1 VRSHRARVAS
11 ATNTLRRALVQQC
24 HNHFH
29 ATQCAPHVSEAPTSA
44 SLRLQGVLGRVQGD
58 TTAYEFEDD
67 EDDEGTLEQDSM
79 ATMEELKARHRELK
93 LKEVRLL
100 DERVRRMEAEERE
113 AGAFRPQPRPLLGG
127 GGSGGDGGGGGGGG
141 RDGLL
146 DNDGEN
152 LQLKTTK
159 VHYLF
164 GPTNRA
170 RVLTAFL
177 QELILPELGE
187 NDMNFHYSR
196 KMTVAMEALGLV
208 EDNATIKKF
217 ENCYHKATVTVMIV
231 CAQLPACR
239 ETRPC
244 CVQTFTDAKK
254 SFGSKFIDM
263 VLDHSHLPLIKFGK
277 KGDEPPNMP
286 IHKVELPKLTE
297 VCCSWKIS
305 PAVAHI
311 TPSSPAACGPRH
323 VPLHDGLV
331 LRLCRG
337 EQQGRVC
344 GGAVVARHLR
354 LRDLPRLRH
363 QPGRASAEAEP
374 HRIPVPRCADAPQD
388 LPSLVSWRLPEL
400 RCAARVP
407 A

>member
-1 VRSHRARVAS
+1 M
-11 ATNTLRRALVQQC
+11 
-24 HNHFH
+24 
-29 ATQCAPHVSEAPTSA
+29 
-44 SLRLQGVLGRVQGD
+44 LGRVQGD

-208 EDNATIKKF
+208 E
-217 ENCYHKATVTVMIV
+217 V
-231 CAQLPACR
+231 
-239 ETRPC
+239 
-244 CVQTFTDAKK
+244 
-254 SFGSKFIDM
+254 
-263 VLDHSHLPLIKFGK
+263 
-277 KGDEPPNMP
+277 
-286 IHKVELPKLTE
+286 
-297 VCCSWKIS
+297 
-305 PAVAHI
+305 
-311 TPSSPAACGPRH
+311 
-323 VPLHDGLV
+323 
-331 LRLCRG
+331 RG
-337 EQQGRVC
+337 
-344 GGAVVARHLR
+344 
-354 LRDLPRLRH
+354 
-363 QPGRASAEAEP
+363 
-374 HRIPVPRCADAPQD
+374 
-388 LPSLVSWRLPEL
+388 
-400 RCAARVP
+400 
-407 A
+407 

>member
-1 VRSHRARVAS
+1 
-11 ATNTLRRALVQQC
+11 
-24 HNHFH
+24 
-29 ATQCAPHVSEAPTSA
+29 
-44 SLRLQGVLGRVQGD
+44 VLGRVQGD

-141 RDGLL
+141 RDRLL

-217 ENCYHKATVTVMIV
+217 ENCYHKATVT
-231 CAQLPACR
+231 
-239 ETRPC
+239 
-244 CVQTFTDAKK
+244 TFTDAKK

-297 VCCSWKIS
+297 RVGHGMSHFMTGWCCGFVVESNRVEFAAELWLRDIFDSGIFLAFGINPAEHPPRLSHIAYLYLVVQTRLKIYPASSRGGCPSYGTMSDVKVHQLELVKEWLLDANRCPTSW
-305 PAVAHI
+305 PNL
-311 TPSSPAACGPRH
+311 P
-323 VPLHDGLV
+323 
-331 LRLCRG
+331 
-337 EQQGRVC
+337 
-344 GGAVVARHLR
+344 HLR
-354 LRDLPRLRH
+354 T
-363 QPGRASAEAEP
+363 AS
-374 HRIPVPRCADAPQD
+374 
-388 LPSLVSWRLPEL
+388 
-400 RCAARVP
+400 
-407 A
+407 